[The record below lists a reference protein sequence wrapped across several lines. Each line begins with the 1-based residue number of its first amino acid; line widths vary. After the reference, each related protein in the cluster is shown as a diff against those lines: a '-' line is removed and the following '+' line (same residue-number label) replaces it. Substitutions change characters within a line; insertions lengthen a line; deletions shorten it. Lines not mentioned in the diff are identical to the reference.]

1 MKNEKLA
8 VVSGVKEVSDLSRM
22 SDDLSVGL
30 ASSIAS
36 VVSGPAVERGVN
48 LAVQLAHVIFI
59 EDGDVRSFLEAV
71 LFVAHSLYP
80 SNFKKW
86 MSLMIS
92 IGSLLRLIMFPHSF
106 APFTL
111 GSC

>member
-1 MKNEKLA
+1 MMKNEKLA

-59 EDGDVRSFLEAV
+59 EDGDVRSFLKAIF
-71 LFVAHSLYP
+71 FVAGLARGSISRLGKHFVHSADVA
-80 SNFKKW
+80 S
-86 MSLMIS
+86 
-92 IGSLLRLIMFPHSF
+92 GESF
-106 APFTL
+106 VRKRVENTL
-111 GSC
+111 E

>member
-1 MKNEKLA
+1 MKVKLFWKFSTILNNA
-8 VVSGVKEVSDLSRM
+8 
-22 SDDLSVGL
+22 
-30 ASSIAS
+30 I
-36 VVSGPAVERGVN
+36 ERGVK

-59 EDGDVRSFLEAV
+59 EDGDVRSFFEAV